1 MREPSTLAKDTITA
15 KWRSTVELSRPGG
28 RRPEGRLERFVRR
41 PASHREY
48 ASLSGICHMCSS
60 GSLLPELLG
69 KPDENSFGAP
79 DVAEP
84 IRIFVLDHFAD
95 ELRAAFPEP
104 GERIVDVLHG
114 EHDAQVAESV
124 HRGAAVIGDHRRR
137 EESGDLEPA
146 VTVRRTHHGNLD
158 AHVAQSSDA
167 ICPVSFDWG
176 APLEL
181 EAKFGEELNGGI
193 DVFYHD
199 ADVVHTLDRHD
210 VSLASNA
217 AVSSRERANASRGLL
232 HCDVRRTSLVLRPL
246 HVPEEWRIES
256 EDALDVL
263 SKGRRHQ
270 PLSPRDVH
278 HF

>member
-1 MREPSTLAKDTITA
+1 
-15 KWRSTVELSRPGG
+15 
-28 RRPEGRLERFVRR
+28 
-41 PASHREY
+41 
-48 ASLSGICHMCSS
+48 MCSS

-95 ELRAAFPEP
+95 ELRAAVPEP

-114 EHDAQVAESV
+114 EHDAQVTESV

-146 VTVRRTHHGNLD
+146 VTVRRTHHGNLY

-167 ICPVSFDWG
+167 ICPVSFDWC
-176 APLEL
+176 APLQL
-181 EAKFGEELNGGI
+181 EAKFGEELNGGV

-217 AVSSRERANASRGLL
+217 PRNLRSVPERALKSTQGLRRDGPQVDADVMWQASNF
-232 HCDVRRTSLVLRPL
+232 TS
-246 HVPEEWRIES
+246 
-256 EDALDVL
+256 
-263 SKGRRHQ
+263 
-270 PLSPRDVH
+270 
-278 HF
+278 

>member
-1 MREPSTLAKDTITA
+1 MLQVSTLM
-15 KWRSTVELSRPGG
+15 
-28 RRPEGRLERFVRR
+28 
-41 PASHREY
+41 SHGAR
-48 ASLSGICHMCSS
+48 S

-69 KPDENSFGAP
+69 EPDENPFGTP

-84 IRIFVLDHFAD
+84 IHVLILDDFAD
-95 ELRAAFPEP
+95 ELRAAFAQS

-124 HRGAAVIGDHRRR
+124 HWGAAVIGDHTRR
-137 EESGDLEPA
+137 EETGHLEPA

-167 ICPVSFDWG
+167 ICPISFDWG

-181 EAKFGEELNGGI
+181 ETKFGEELNGGV

-217 AVSSRERANASRGLL
+217 PLSGRCEQRERRPAGAGCWASPTPARAWQPEAASDAAQRARG
-232 HCDVRRTSLVLRPL
+232 RT
-246 HVPEEWRIES
+246 
-256 EDALDVL
+256 AFA
-263 SKGRRHQ
+263 G
-270 PLSPRDVH
+270 
-278 HF
+278 

>member
-1 MREPSTLAKDTITA
+1 
-15 KWRSTVELSRPGG
+15 
-28 RRPEGRLERFVRR
+28 
-41 PASHREY
+41 
-48 ASLSGICHMCSS
+48 MCSS

-69 KPDENSFGAP
+69 KPDENPFGAP
-79 DVAEP
+79 DVTEP

-95 ELRAAFPEP
+95 ELRAAFSEP

-146 VTVRRTHHGNLD
+146 VTVRRTHHGNLY

-181 EAKFGEELNGGI
+181 EAKFGEEFNGGV

-210 VSLASNA
+210 VSLASN
-217 AVSSRERANASRGLL
+217 VEVERATRR
-232 HCDVRRTSLVLRPL
+232 RRTDRSERACLAVVDPL
-246 HVPEEWRIES
+246 
-256 EDALDVL
+256 
-263 SKGRRHQ
+263 GRWVRAHCS
-270 PLSPRDVH
+270 PHGRCGSHEYRSSPIPRDRYP
-278 HF
+278 

>member
-1 MREPSTLAKDTITA
+1 
-15 KWRSTVELSRPGG
+15 
-28 RRPEGRLERFVRR
+28 
-41 PASHREY
+41 
-48 ASLSGICHMCSS
+48 MCSS

-95 ELRAAFPEP
+95 ELRAAVPEP

-114 EHDAQVAESV
+114 EHDAQVTESV

-146 VTVRRTHHGNLD
+146 VTVRRTHHGNLY

-181 EAKFGEELNGGI
+181 EAKFGEELNGGV
-193 DVFYHD
+193 DGFQHD

-210 VSLASNA
+210 ASLASNGLA
-217 AVSSRERANASRGLL
+217 MSRGAKRRRFQRRVSLL
-232 HCDVRRTSLVLRPL
+232 SDR
-246 HVPEEWRIES
+246 
-256 EDALDVL
+256 
-263 SKGRRHQ
+263 
-270 PLSPRDVH
+270 
-278 HF
+278 